1 MAQRID
7 RAGLV
12 RPEPVRGHAWSSR
25 EPVPFTQAVI
35 NGLAQGGGSL
45 RSRRAAD
52 AES

>member
-7 RAGLV
+7 RAASFGQNLYV
-12 RPEPVRGHAWSSR
+12 DTRGAAG

-52 AES
+52 AEP